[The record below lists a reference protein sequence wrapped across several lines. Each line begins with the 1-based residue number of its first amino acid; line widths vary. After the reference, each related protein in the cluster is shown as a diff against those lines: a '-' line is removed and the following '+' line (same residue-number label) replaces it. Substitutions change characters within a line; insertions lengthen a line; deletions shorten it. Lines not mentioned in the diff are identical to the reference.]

1 MKKTITKLAS
11 IAFILL
17 NTPCYSQQDSNQFT
31 KSKTENKMDNQ
42 NFTTTI
48 LVEQSSAE
56 VFKAIN
62 NPRAWWSEDIDGN
75 TDKLNDE
82 WTYHFGDNHRSKMKI
97 IEMTP
102 DKKVVW
108 LVEENY
114 FKFTKDSNEWVGN
127 KITFEISRQG
137 DKTQLVFTQIG
148 LVPTYECYNVCRDAW
163 TGFIQKSL
171 QSLITAG
178 KGQLKWYEQLSSHS

>member
-1 MKKTITKLAS
+1 M
-11 IAFILL
+11 
-17 NTPCYSQQDSNQFT
+17 
-31 KSKTENKMDNQ
+31 ENQ

-48 LVEQSSAE
+48 LVEQSPAE

-62 NPRAWWSEDIDGN
+62 NPRAWWNEEIDGN

-82 WTYHFGDNHRSKMKI
+82 WNYHFGDNHRCKMKI
-97 IEMTP
+97 IEMIP

-114 FKFTKDSNEWVGN
+114 FKFTKDPNEWTGN
-127 KITFEISRQG
+127 KITFEISKQG
-137 DKTQLVFTQIG
+137 HKTQLVFTQIG

-171 QSLITAG
+171 QSLITTG
-178 KGQLKWYEQLSSHS
+178 KGQLKWYEQSSS

>member
-1 MKKTITKLAS
+1 MTSTTLSS

-17 NTPCYSQQDSNQFT
+17 LNASGNAQQSNNQFT
-31 KSKTENKMDNQ
+31 KSKAENKMNNQ

-48 LVEQSSAE
+48 LVEQSPAE
-56 VFKAIN
+56 VFKAVN
-62 NPRAWWSEDIDGN
+62 NPRTWWSEDIEGN

-82 WTYHFGDNHRSKMKI
+82 WAYHFKDSHRAKMKT

-108 LVEENY
+108 LVEDNY
-114 FKFTKDSNEWVGN
+114 FSFTKDKNEWTGN
-127 KITFEISRQG
+127 KITFEISKQG
-137 DKTQLVFTQIG
+137 NKTQLVFTQIG
-148 LVPTYECYNVCRDAW
+148 LVPTYECYNPCRDAW

-171 QSLITAG
+171 LNLITTG
-178 KGQLKWYEQLSSHS
+178 KGQLKWYQQ